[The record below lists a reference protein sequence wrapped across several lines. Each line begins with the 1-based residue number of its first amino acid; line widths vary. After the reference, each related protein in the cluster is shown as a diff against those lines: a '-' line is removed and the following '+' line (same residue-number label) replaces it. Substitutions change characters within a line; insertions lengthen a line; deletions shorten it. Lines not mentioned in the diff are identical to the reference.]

1 MIKSIA
7 IKNYRGIKDLEIDN
21 FKKYNFFIGDN
32 GSKKT
37 TILESLGV
45 SLSVLNFTSPLIYML
60 NRQIKVKNEN
70 ISSLFFNSDINNKI
84 EFILKADDALK
95 LGTTISID
103 SILSEFQEYSSNN
116 QIDTEIGR
124 YLYTMRRKIEEENI
138 QNNIYLNKKN
148 QISFKNFKGE
158 EIPENFQK
166 IIKKYKSCLNIS
178 DSFKNISEATKQAD
192 KIIKS
197 RKKELLLKY
206 LRTIDKDIIDIHT
219 NDEEIFIEKDIFKE
233 FVPISSIGDGIVLVL
248 EIIISLIL
256 TEEGFKVILI
266 DEIERGIYY
275 KNYRKLSEIIIDLCK
290 NNQNIQ
296 LFITTHSKEFL
307 EAFNEALLESEK
319 DNFSLFSL
327 RNKKE
332 KLDFVHY
339 TSEELKDTLETGWD
353 PR

>member
-37 TILESLGV
+37 TILESLGIAY
-45 SLSVLNFTSPLIYML
+45 LLDFF
-60 NRQIKVKNEN
+60 QILEYSIDRKIKLKKEN
-70 ISSLFFNSDINNKI
+70 ISSLFYNSDINNNI
-84 EFILKADDALK
+84 EFILKTDDTPELE
-95 LGTTISID
+95 TIISVDSNLSI
-103 SILSEFQEYSSNN
+103 FQDYSSNQVN
-116 QIDTEIGR
+116 K
-124 YLYTMRRKIEEENI
+124 YLYTVDKKIGEDRLEN
-138 QNNIYLNKKN
+138 NNIYLDKNN
-148 QISFKNFKGE
+148 QIPYLENTIKNIPRNFEKFLKKYSILTQISNNINNLNDSTE
-158 EIPENFQK
+158 EI
-166 IIKKYKSCLNIS
+166 
-178 DSFKNISEATKQAD
+178 D
-192 KIIKS
+192 KIIKN
-197 RKKELLLKY
+197 RKKEKLLKC
-206 LRTIDKDIIDIHT
+206 LQIIDKDIIDIYI
-219 NDEEIFIEKDIFKE
+219 NDEEIFVEKETLRTYI
-233 FVPISSIGDGIVLVL
+233 PISSIGDGMVLAL
-248 EIIISLIL
+248 DIITSLIL
-256 TEEGFKVILI
+256 VDDFKVILI

-290 NNQNIQ
+290 DNQNIQ

-332 KLDFVHY
+332 KLDIVHY

>member
-7 IKNYRGIKDLEIDN
+7 IKNYRGIKDLEINN

-37 TILESLGV
+37 TILESLGIAY
-45 SLSVLNFTSPLIYML
+45 LLDFF
-60 NRQIKVKNEN
+60 QILEYSIDRKIKLKKEN
-70 ISSLFFNSDINNKI
+70 ISSLFYNSDINNNI
-84 EFILKADDALK
+84 EFILKTDDTPELE
-95 LGTTISID
+95 TTISVD
-103 SILSEFQEYSSNN
+103 SNLSIFQDYSSNQVN
-116 QIDTEIGR
+116 K
-124 YLYTMRRKIEEENI
+124 YLYTVDKKIGEDRLEN
-138 QNNIYLNKKN
+138 NNIYLDKNN
-148 QISFKNFKGE
+148 QIPYLENTIKNIPRNFEKFLKKYTILTQISNNINNLNGSTE
-158 EIPENFQK
+158 EI
-166 IIKKYKSCLNIS
+166 
-178 DSFKNISEATKQAD
+178 D
-192 KIIKS
+192 KIIKN
-197 RKKELLLKY
+197 RKKEKLLKC
-206 LRTIDKDIIDIHT
+206 LQIIDKDIIDIYI
-219 NDEEIFIEKDIFKE
+219 NDEEIFVEKETLRTYI
-233 FVPISSIGDGIVLVL
+233 PISSIGDGMVLAL
-248 EIIISLIL
+248 DIISHLIFFDNF
-256 TEEGFKVILI
+256 EIILI
-266 DEIERGIYY
+266 DEIEKGIYY

-332 KLDFVHY
+332 KLDVVHY

>member
-37 TILESLGV
+37 TILESLGIGL
-45 SLSVLNFTSPLIYML
+45 SLLNFEKILRSAK
-60 NRQIKVKNEN
+60 NRKMKIKKEN
-70 ISSLFFNSDINNKI
+70 ISSLFFNSDTTNVIDFILETTDNVKVETTVSIDKTLSMFQDFSSSEINND
-84 EFILKADDALK
+84 FSD
-95 LGTTISID
+95 
-103 SILSEFQEYSSNN
+103 
-116 QIDTEIGR
+116 
-124 YLYTMRRKIEEENI
+124 YLYTIKKRIKQDNLKT
-138 QNNIYLNKKN
+138 NIYVKENSQIIYRDSEMDKIPLSFQNFLEKYNISIEISDNLKN
-148 QISFKNFKGE
+148 SSDTIFQIDR
-158 EIPENFQK
+158 
-166 IIKKYKSCLNIS
+166 IIKN
-178 DSFKNISEATKQAD
+178 
-192 KIIKS
+192 
-197 RKKELLLKY
+197 RKKEELLKY
-206 LRTIDKDIIDIHT
+206 LQIIDKDIKEIYI
-219 NDEEIFIEKDIFKE
+219 NDEEIFVEKETLKKFI
-233 FVPISSIGDGIVLVL
+233 PISSIGDGMVLAL
-248 EIIISLIL
+248 DIITSLIL
-256 TEEGFKVILI
+256 VDDFRVILI

-275 KNYRKLSEIIIDLCK
+275 KNYRKLSEIMIELCK

-307 EAFNEALLESEK
+307 ETFNEVLVETEK

-332 KLDFVHY
+332 NVNFVHY

>member
-37 TILESLGV
+37 TILESLGI
-45 SLSVLNFTSPLIYML
+45 SLQLDSFKILEYAK
-60 NRQIKVKNEN
+60 NRKMKLKKDNR
-70 ISSLFFNSDINNKI
+70 SSLFFNSDIKNTIKFILDIKDNIKVETNIIIRNTLFEFQDNSFNQINTKYGKYVYTTSKKIGGDKI
-84 EFILKADDALK
+84 EC
-95 LGTTISID
+95 SIFEGVEDFYLDPEVKKIPQNFERFFEKYD
-103 SILSEFQEYSSNN
+103 SLI
-116 QIDTEIGR
+116 
-124 YLYTMRRKIEEENI
+124 
-138 QNNIYLNKKN
+138 
-148 QISFKNFKGE
+148 QISEELKNSKGT
-158 EIPENFQK
+158 INH
-166 IIKKYKSCLNIS
+166 I
-178 DSFKNISEATKQAD
+178 D

-197 RKKELLLKY
+197 RKKEELLKY
-206 LRTIDKDIIDIHT
+206 LQIIDKNIIDFYIH
-219 NDEEIFIEKDIFKE
+219 DEEIFVEKDAFKE
-233 FVPISSIGDGIVLVL
+233 FIPISSIGDGMVLTL
-248 EIIISLIL
+248 DIISSLIL
-256 TEEGFKVILI
+256 LDEKFKIILI

-275 KNYRKLSEIIIDLCK
+275 KNYRKLSEIIIELCK

-307 EAFNEALLESEK
+307 EVFNEVLLRTEK

-327 RNKKE
+327 KNKKE

>member
-7 IKNYRGIKDLEIDN
+7 IKNYRGIKDLEINN

-148 QISFKNFKGE
+148 QIFFKNFNRE
-158 EIPENFQK
+158 EIPKNFQK
-166 IIKKYKSCLNIS
+166 IIKKYKACLHIS
-178 DSFKNISEATKQAD
+178 DSFKDMREATKQID

-332 KLDFVHY
+332 KLDVVHY